1 MSLFGRPP
9 PQQPPPAPPAPAL
22 SPTLRV
28 LLGLAAAAIALAGL
42 SFARELVGPLVL
54 AAVIV
59 IICHPVR
66 HPLERW
72 GWPRWAAKSR

>member
-1 MSLFGRPP
+1 MSLFGRP
-9 PQQPPPAPPAPAL
+9 APAVPSPPVL

-28 LLGLAAAAIALAGL
+28 LIGLAATVIALAGL
-42 SFARELVGPLVL
+42 FFARELVGPLVL

-72 GWPRWAAKSR
+72 GWPSWAAKC